1 MHKQP
6 FFFQMA
12 VKEVTTADNGEVRV
26 RGYASTPNLD
36 RYRDIVEPSAF
47 EGALKTYMTNPVVLR
62 SHDADRPVGLVES
75 AKVTDKGLWVEAII
89 KEEKTAK
96 EVNAGLFRTFSIGYI
111 PLSTEL
117 RNKDNQPFDPMK
129 DDPWDHMNIRVIKEL
144 DLVEISVVS
153 TPANA
158 GALFSLAKSLK
169 DFTRKLA
176 FKAFNVSMK
185 DNIPANETEP
195 EDAKA
200 EEGEGEQTEEAK
212 AATDEKKSEETKAE
226 AGGSCTLEDGASGTW
241 QEGEDGTL
249 VCMPTEASADD
260 DEEKSVDTEEAVD
273 EEAED
278 VEETEQKPDEDAGAA
293 TQNEDKAEEKS
304 TDQSQEEAEN
314 AGETPAAEGGEGG
327 DKPAEAPSADAKPE
341 TETEEGTED
350 KSEKTIIV
358 SKDVADLF
366 PNLKAVGAL
375 REPEGEEKGIEVPKA
390 WIGLMRKLHDALV
403 SENERANTEQKA
415 KDALQKVLDT
425 TPAKKAIA
433 VHAQFGGAAED
444 TQKGAETETKEPS
457 AFFKSLFNL
466 K

>member
-96 EVNAGLFRTFSIGYI
+96 EVNDGLFRTFSIGYI

-185 DNIPANETEP
+185 ENIPANETEP

-260 DEEKSVDTEEAVD
+260 DEEKSVDTEEAAD

-278 VEETEQKPDEDAGAA
+278 VADTEQKPDEDAGAA
-293 TQNEDKAEEKS
+293 TQTEDKAEEKS
-304 TDQSQEEAEN
+304 TEKSQEDVEN

-327 DKPAEAPSADAKPE
+327 EKPAEAPSADAKP
-341 TETEEGTED
+341 ETEEGTED

-358 SKDVADLF
+358 SKTVADLF

-375 REPEGEEKGIEVPKA
+375 REPEGEEKAVEVPKEV
-390 WIGLMRKLHDALV
+390 IGLMRKLHDALV
-403 SENERANTEQKA
+403 SENERANAEQKA

-433 VHAQFGGAAED
+433 VTHSQFG
-444 TQKGAETETKEPS
+444 TEGVADEKANATDPKEPS